1 MFHAKPNKFQTN
13 SNLSRTKQNLI
24 QTLQSLVD
32 TLNYPNNPPNNPPS
46 NNPTQV
52 NLTPKYM
59 LPSNPGASNS
69 ISYSPNTKPIWQS
82 NIPPTVY
89 EYPIPNNALPDMPQ
103 IIPNWI
109 NSQQNSVQSEPNQP
123 VNIPTVAQTSPNRPE
138 MIPNPSNLYQTISK
152 QHQSALNQ
160 LKNQLLQSHRTLNSS
175 LIHSQPL
182 SQVLNAQGWKQK
194 NLETSPELS
203 SHLKLSKNLNL
214 GRVQGHSS
222 SPEDE
227 LNPFYSRFN
236 QDLQN
241 RDQEDE
247 LNQSYSRLNQDLQI
261 MVQEDDLNP
270 SYSKLNQD
278 LQIRVQEDDVNPSYS
293 KLNQDLQIRVQ
304 EDELNPSYSRINQEL
319 QSMVQKDEVNS
330 SYSRLNQDNLDRV
343 ELTASR
349 SLGLHTPK
357 QVLTEI
363 NYNFSS
369 HRTFTILHILRIYK
383 RK

>member
-32 TLNYPNNPPNNPPS
+32 TLSYPNNPPNNPPS

-109 NSQQNSVQSEPNQP
+109 NSQQNFVQSEPNQP
-123 VNIPTVAQTSPNRPE
+123 VNIPTVAKTTPNRPE
-138 MIPNPSNLYQTISK
+138 MIPNPSHLYQTISK

-160 LKNQLLQSHRTLNSS
+160 LKNQLLQSHKTLNSS

-203 SHLKLSKNLNL
+203 PNLKISKNLNL

-241 RDQEDE
+241 RVQEDELNPAYSRLNQDLQNRVQEDELNPSYSRFNQDLQNRVQEDELNQSYSRLNQDLQNRDQEDE
-247 LNQSYSRLNQDLQI
+247 LNQSYSRLNQDLQNR
-261 MVQEDDLNP
+261 D
-270 SYSKLNQD
+270 
-278 LQIRVQEDDVNPSYS
+278 
-293 KLNQDLQIRVQ
+293 
-304 EDELNPSYSRINQEL
+304 QEL
-319 QSMVQKDEVNS
+319 
-330 SYSRLNQDNLDRV
+330 
-343 ELTASR
+343 
-349 SLGLHTPK
+349 SL
-357 QVLTEI
+357 I
-363 NYNFSS
+363 
-369 HRTFTILHILRIYK
+369 HI
-383 RK
+383 